1 MNWSWFVIA
10 LATLSYVAPV
20 AEAAEQP
27 NILFIMVDDLGKD
40 WISCYGADNI
50 QTPHI
55 DRLAKSGIKFHNAYS
70 MPQCTPTRVTLLTGQ
85 YPRLRADQC

>member
-1 MNWSWFVIA
+1 MLAIA
-10 LATLSYVAPV
+10 CAMQAK
-20 AEAAEQP
+20 AAQKP

-55 DRLAKSGIKFHNAYS
+55 DKLSKVGMKFQNAWS
-70 MPQCTPTRVTLLTGQ
+70 R
-85 YPRLRADQC
+85 R